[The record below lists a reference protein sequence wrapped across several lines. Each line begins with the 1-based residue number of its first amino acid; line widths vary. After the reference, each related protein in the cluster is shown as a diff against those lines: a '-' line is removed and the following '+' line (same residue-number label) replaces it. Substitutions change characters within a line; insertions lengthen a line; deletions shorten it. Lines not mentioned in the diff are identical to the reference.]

1 MSVLEKAKLV
11 EISSDEKATPSGEV
25 DVQFNP
31 TTLRLQLTASLP
43 KDTPPG
49 SQVRQSNGSTS
60 ATLSLD
66 LVFDT
71 ADEGTTTRPVSVREK
86 TAMVERFVI
95 AAPNT
100 PNKEKPPKLR
110 FIWGDFQF
118 DGVVNNITI
127 DFDLFASDGT
137 PLRAKVSLSIQ
148 EQNSAYMFLS
158 AGPAAR
164 GQGSSRR
171 PGIGGLGL
179 GIGGGLGFSASAGL
193 GIGIG
198 GGIGIG
204 AGIGA
209 SFGAAASF
217 GASFGVGAQV
227 GVALG
232 GEALPEF
239 AARMGMD
246 PAAWRTLSADV
257 EAGFSLEA
265 GVEIGFDVGA
275 SASPGV
281 GLSLGVEAGLSATP
295 AASFGLDP
303 QGGAPSATP
312 GVGTG
317 APLASGFALSAG
329 GGVNAA
335 LNTVRS
341 QDAQAAVLATKRE
354 FAMPVPVLTPA
365 KPAPPPQTRTPL
377 AKEGLPSLT
386 QQKEAPPAPPPPRV
400 DGRALSF
407 GSGVPLVPLRGE
419 AVLSR
424 IGFLAGAIPVREK
437 VAAGLPPRTLD
448 VTTPSWE
455 ALPARRNG
463 NGAAGSPRRAGS
475 CGCRQGCRGH

>member
-1 MSVLEKAKLV
+1 MSALEKAKLV
-11 EISSDEKATPSGEV
+11 EISSDEKATPSNEV

-31 TTLRLQLTASLP
+31 TTLRLQLAASLP
-43 KDTPPG
+43 QDTPPG

-71 ADEGTTTRPVSVREK
+71 ADEGTTSRPVSVREK

-95 AAPNT
+95 AAPGT
-100 PNKEKPPKLR
+100 ANKEKPPKLR

-118 DGVVNNITI
+118 DGVVNNISI

-164 GQGSSRR
+164 DRGSSRR
-171 PGIGGLGL
+171 PGQGGLGL
-179 GIGGGLGFSASAGL
+179 GGGLGFSASAGL

-204 AGIGA
+204 AGFGIGA
-209 SFGAAASF
+209 SFGASASI

-227 GVALG
+227 GLALG

-239 AARMGMD
+239 AARVGMD
-246 PAAWRTLSADV
+246 PAAWRALSADV

-265 GVEIGFDVGA
+265 GAEIGFDLGA
-275 SASPGV
+275 SASPGM
-281 GLSLGVEAGLSATP
+281 GASQGVEAGLAATP
-295 AASFGLDP
+295 EAAFGLET
-303 QGGAPSATP
+303 QGGAPM
-312 GVGTG
+312 
-317 APLASGFALSAG
+317 ASGFALSAG

-341 QDAQAAVLATKRE
+341 QEAQAAAAATKRE
-354 FAMPVPVLTPA
+354 FAMPVSAVPPA
-365 KPAPPPQTRTPL
+365 KPAPPPQPRGPL
-377 AKEGLPSLT
+377 AREGLPSLSR
-386 QQKEAPPAPPPPRV
+386 QKEAPPAPPPPLV
-400 DGRALSF
+400 DVRALSF
-407 GSGVPLVPLRGE
+407 GSGVPLVPVRGE
-419 AVLSR
+419 AALTR
-424 IGFLAGAIPVREK
+424 AGYLAGAIPVREK

-448 VTTPSWE
+448 VTTPPWE

-463 NGAAGSPRRAGS
+463 NGGARPPLKTGS